1 MTQVPIGVVTVSDR
15 ASAGVYEDK
24 GGPGIEA
31 ALSAILA
38 TPWRPVRRV
47 IPDVRETIEAAL
59 IELADVERCS
69 LILTTGGTGPAPRDV
84 TPEATEAVSQR
95 IMPGFG

>member
-1 MTQVPIGVVTVSDR
+1 MIPIGVVTVSDR

-31 ALSAILA
+31 ALAAILA

-47 IPDVRETIEAAL
+47 IPD
-59 IELADVERCS
+59 ERARS
-69 LILTTGGTGPAPRDV
+69 R
-84 TPEATEAVSQR
+84 R
-95 IMPGFG
+95 R